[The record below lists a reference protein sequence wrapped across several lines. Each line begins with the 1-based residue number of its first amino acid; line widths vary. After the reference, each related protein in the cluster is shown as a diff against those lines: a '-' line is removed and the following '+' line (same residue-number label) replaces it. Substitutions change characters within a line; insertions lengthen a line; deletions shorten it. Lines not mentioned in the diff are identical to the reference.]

1 MNKIILAGHLGQK
14 PQLRYT
20 ANTKTPVTTL
30 RLATK
35 FKKGQEAVTIWH
47 NITVWTQQAEQC
59 CKYLDKGSSVIVE
72 GYVDYKNSNT
82 ANPELGFLIPELI
95 ATHVSFI

>member
-1 MNKIILAGHLGQK
+1 MNKFILAGRIGIK

-20 ANTKTPVTTL
+20 NNTKTPVTTL

-35 FKKGQEAVTIWH
+35 EIKNNEPITTWH

-59 CKYLDKGSSVIVE
+59 CRYLETGSSTVVE
-72 GYVDYKNSNT
+72 GYVAYKNSNP
-82 ANPELGFLIPELI
+82 NSPEQGYLIPELT
-95 ATHVSFI
+95 ATHVQFM